1 MTNILLNWL
10 ELLVQGKALVYYNLF
25 VLLQLSDSTSVENN
39 VEGKITYLNTTLDE
53 LNDRLELDVETDIHN
68 ATVNLNATEVTVNIS
83 EALLEKTKEDVMNTY
98 ALKTGWC

>member
-1 MTNILLNWL
+1 M
-10 ELLVQGKALVYYNLF
+10 QGKALVYYNLF

-83 EALLEKTKEDVMNTY
+83 EALLEKTKEDVINTY
-98 ALKTGWC
+98 ALKTGQCSNFKV

>member
-1 MTNILLNWL
+1 M
-10 ELLVQGKALVYYNLF
+10 QGKALVYYNLF

>member
-1 MTNILLNWL
+1 MR
-10 ELLVQGKALVYYNLF
+10 GKALVYYNLF
-25 VLLQLSDSTSVENN
+25 VPLQLSDSTSVENN
-39 VEGKITYLNTTLDE
+39 VEGKITYLNTTLNE